1 MSCTHAVV
9 SRSGSLSLRSGSL
22 SLRFIWAFFRCLVCP
37 RTLGVDRA
45 VEGATPLF
53 LSRVS
58 VTGFPGLGRGVIHLA
73 PAKLMP
79 KLVVVHADTVL
90 REKEA

>member
-1 MSCTHAVV
+1 MSVRLSYTHAVV
-9 SRSGSLSLRSGSL
+9 SRSGSL
-22 SLRFIWAFFRCLVCP
+22 SLRFIWAFFRCLECP

-45 VEGATPLF
+45 VEGATPLL
-53 LSRVS
+53 LSR
-58 VTGFPGLGRGVIHLA
+58 FPGRPGCYPPDHLA